1 MDDSLKNIARECS
14 IDKQL
19 SFHTRRHTYATTICL
34 QNGVFM
40 ETLSKM
46 LGHKHITTTQ
56 IYAKI
61 THPMIVR
68 EVDMLKEKLVGKFS
82 DVSILR

>member
-1 MDDSLKNIARECS
+1 
-14 IDKQL
+14 
-19 SFHTRRHTYATTICL
+19 
-34 QNGVFM
+34 M

-61 THPMIVR
+61 THPMIAR
-68 EVDMLKEKLVGKFS
+68 EVDMLKEKLVGKFGRLTPADPKHTTINLIS
-82 DVSILR
+82 VSGY

>member
-1 MDDSLKNIARECS
+1 MQHRQTAL
-14 IDKQL
+14 L
-19 SFHTRRHTYATTICL
+19 SHKEAPYATTICL

-61 THPMIVR
+61 THPMIAR

-82 DVSILR
+82 DV

>member
-1 MDDSLKNIARECS
+1 
-14 IDKQL
+14 
-19 SFHTRRHTYATTICL
+19 
-34 QNGVFM
+34 M

-46 LGHKHITTTQ
+46 LGHKHITTPQ

>member
-1 MDDSLKNIARECS
+1 
-14 IDKQL
+14 
-19 SFHTRRHTYATTICL
+19 
-34 QNGVFM
+34 M

-68 EVDMLKEKLVGKFS
+68 KVDMLKEKLVGKFS